1 MSEQMVRGYWA
12 NGALSFIDNHY
23 SSSTSERLISGLPR
37 ELRESVAQLGP
48 AEWCPRNQHVE
59 LLSVIASVH
68 NDEARAFEDLMTYG
82 QYVGAEVTAGPLR
95 QFMLVVTLK
104 LFAKK
109 LPQLWDR
116 DHLACGTL
124 ETDIAMLDDGR
135 LPLRLSGIQGYDH
148 VGPAMLGWVKVALQK
163 FVGKTVYVKQT
174 GWSLDQPSPR
184 EIQCEVRWS

>member
-23 SSSTSERLISGLPR
+23 SASTSERLIGGLPR

-48 AEWCPRNQHVE
+48 AEWCPQSQHVE
-59 LLSVIASVH
+59 LLNVIASVH
-68 NDEARAFEDLMTYG
+68 DEEARAFEDLMEYG
-82 QYVGAEVTAGPLR
+82 HYVGSEVIAGPLR

-109 LPQLWDR
+109 LPQLWER
-116 DHLACGTL
+116 DHLSSGSL
-124 ETDIAMLDDGR
+124 ETDIAWLDDGR
-135 LPLRLSGIQGYDH
+135 LPLRLTGVQGYAH
-148 VGPAMLGWVKVALQK
+148 AGPAMLGWVKAALQR

-174 GWSLDQPSPR
+174 GWSLSQPAPR